1 VFTAGTAF
9 GSLIR
14 QATLRDEDFLIPGM
28 SIRKLQTALVT
39 GTRAFA
45 AEAAAAPG
53 EINLW
58 VAAAAANQNLF
69 RAGMDTVTAL
79 IAQLNKGPFRYCP
92 RWTMGYGPG

>member
-1 VFTAGTAF
+1 MFTAGTAF

-14 QATLRDEDFLIPGM
+14 QATLRDEDFLIPGL

-39 GTRAFA
+39 GTRAFT

-58 VAAAAANQNLF
+58 VAAAAANQYLF
-69 RAGMDTVTAL
+69 RAGADTVTAL

-92 RWTMGYGPG
+92 RWTMGCRPG